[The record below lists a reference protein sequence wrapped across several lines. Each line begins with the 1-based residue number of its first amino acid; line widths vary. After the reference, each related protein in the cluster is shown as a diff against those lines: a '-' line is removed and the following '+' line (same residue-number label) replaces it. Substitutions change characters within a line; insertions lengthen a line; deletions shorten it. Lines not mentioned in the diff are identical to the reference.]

1 MRVKNF
7 KIIFQ
12 YNCGKLPKLAKC
24 FSPFNCRVRYS
35 FVNIDFYSECKGK
48 PVAEVRFI
56 PVKDDLETLEEALYR
71 ADESG
76 VTGENPPTKLV
87 KLS

>member
-1 MRVKNF
+1 MENF
-7 KIIFQ
+7 RNWLNASAPLIVV
-12 YNCGKLPKLAKC
+12 YD
-24 FSPFNCRVRYS
+24 YS

-87 KLS
+87 KLN